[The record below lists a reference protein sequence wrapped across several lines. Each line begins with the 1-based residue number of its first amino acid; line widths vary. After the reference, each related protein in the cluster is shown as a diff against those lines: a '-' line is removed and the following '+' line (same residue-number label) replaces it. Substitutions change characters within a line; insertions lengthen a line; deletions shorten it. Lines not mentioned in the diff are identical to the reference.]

1 MKKAVRWGTGLM
13 AVVMV
18 LLAAVSCGQAPA
30 GALPELEGTPSQE
43 QEAEIESA
51 KELLPEP
58 EPSQEIDLDTGAG
71 LAEMLAAEDAQVY
84 IFGEAHRRVEY
95 QKFRN
100 VLFKYLVEEKGV
112 RVLLMEHGY
121 ASGFIENETI
131 QNRMP
136 FPDAFDQFTVSQEDY
151 ELFQWMSDF
160 NQNRPDEDKISI
172 VGVDITDSIGM
183 VYTFCKY
190 LLKDC
195 DFSAADVKTQM
206 LLISIQKCQWQ
217 QRFED
222 SLLPQ
227 LSELMR
233 NEPEQLELVLGD
245 KMIHLERV
253 LLSWQQEQECNELND
268 YQDDLQLDSPAM
280 AYREDALYENI
291 QRVYQDNP
299 TAKYFGS
306 FGAGH
311 VQMTRYVGDGT
322 IYWIDNCFV
331 SRMAGEDSFL
341 NGKLTV
347 IDGVV
352 THEIGDLGKSDTNH
366 IILYNTALAKNPV
379 SESGKFFAEAPD
391 TPDEK
396 IAQYAMLLEHPDQI
410 TNSEEHP
417 GWYWNRHE
425 E

>member
-136 FPDAFDQFTVSQEDY
+136 FPDAFDQFTVSKEDY

-291 QRVYQDNP
+291 QRVYQDSP
-299 TAKYFGS
+299 TAKFFGS

-311 VQMTRYVGDGT
+311 VQMTRYVGNGT

-352 THEIGDLGKSDTNH
+352 THEIGDLGESDTNH